1 MAAVKWIKIV
11 TDIFDDEKMLLIESL
26 PSADSV
32 IVIWFK
38 LLCLA
43 GKTNNSGVFIFN
55 ERIPYTDE
63 MLASIFRR
71 DVNIVR
77 MALQTFESF
86 GMIEIIDKVITIPN
100 WSKHQTLDAYER
112 QKERDRLKK
121 QQARAEKKALISG
134 KSGDASGDTSG
145 DASGDVPALE
155 EDIDKEVEVEE
166 EIVINTADEP
176 PTPLEPP
183 APPKGKGKKGG
194 KKTEIVQPVADY
206 SGTNFSDSMIAVVEK
221 WLQYKAERRDAYK
234 PTGLQSLISKI
245 QNETRIH
252 GEQAVAKVII
262 DSMASNYQGIVW
274 DRLQQQASRRGGGNG
289 QNDNVFLQMREERRG
304 RG

>member
-1 MAAVKWIKIV
+1 MADIKWIKIV

-26 PSADSV
+26 PSADSI

-77 MALQTFESF
+77 MALKTFENF

-121 QQARAEKKALISG
+121 QKARAEKKALISG
-134 KSGDASGDTSG
+134 KSADKSGDVSG
-145 DASGDVPALE
+145 DKSGDVPALE
-155 EDIDKEVEVEE
+155 EDIEVEE
-166 EIVINTADEP
+166 DLEEEKTSLPGAETP
-176 PTPLEPP
+176 PDPPKPPP
-183 APPKGKGKKGG
+183 APSSPVVISIILND
-194 KKTEIVQPVADY
+194 KTEYPITQADVEGWKDLY
-206 SGTNFSDSMIAVVEK
+206 PAVDVMQELRK
-221 WLQYKAERRDAYK
+221 MKGWADANPQKRKTKAGIKRFINAWL
-234 PTGLQSLISKI
+234 SKE
-245 QNETRIH
+245 QDRYH
-252 GEQAVAKVII
+252 GPAGNQQQT
-262 DSMASNYQGIVW
+262 YQG
-274 DRLQQQASRRGGGNG
+274 RGGAAGESSNLFMEMY
-289 QNDNVFLQMREERRG
+289 NERRG
-304 RG
+304 HG

>member
-11 TDIFDDEKMLLIESL
+11 TDIFDDEKMLLVESL
-26 PSADSV
+26 PSADSI

-77 MALQTFESF
+77 MALKTFENF

-121 QQARAEKKALISG
+121 QQARAEKKALISE
-134 KSGDASGDTSG
+134 KSGDASGDKSG
-145 DASGDVPALE
+145 DASGDVPTLE
-155 EDIDKEVEVEE
+155 EDIDIDKEVEEE
-166 EIVINTADEP
+166 NNISLLPGAET
-176 PTPLEPP
+176 TP
-183 APPKGKGKKGG
+183 APPESPKPHDPPKTPKE
-194 KKTEIVQPVADY
+194 KKTKKPSSPVVITITLNDKSEYEITEEDVATWKDLY
-206 SGTNFSDSMIAVVEK
+206 
-221 WLQYKAERRDAYK
+221 
-234 PTGLQSLISKI
+234 
-245 QNETRIH
+245 
-252 GEQAVAKVII
+252 QAVDIMQELRKMKGWADANPSK
-262 DSMASNYQGIVW
+262 
-274 DRLQQQASRRGGGNG
+274 RKTRGGIKRFINAWLSKEQDKYHGPQGGG
-289 QNDNVFLQMREERRG
+289 QNGAASQHSQNRYG
-304 RG
+304 TCI

>member
-11 TDIFDDEKMLLIESL
+11 TDIFDDEKMLLVESL
-26 PSADSV
+26 PSADSI

-77 MALQTFESF
+77 MALKTFENF

-134 KSGDASGDTSG
+134 KSGDSSGDKSG
-145 DASGDVPALE
+145 DASGDVPTLEEDKDIDLE
-155 EDIDKEVEVEE
+155 EDIKNNTLLPGAETTPDPKKAPKAPKQKKSSSPV
-166 EIVINTADEP
+166 VITIILND
-176 PTPLEPP
+176 
-183 APPKGKGKKGG
+183 
-194 KKTEIVQPVADY
+194 KTEYPITEEDVATWRELYQAVDIMQELRKMKGWADANPSKRKTRGGIKRFINAWLAKEQDKYHGPQGGTQNGAPSQY
-206 SGTNFSDSMIAVVEK
+206 SGTKYGTCI
-221 WLQYKAERRDAYK
+221 
-234 PTGLQSLISKI
+234 
-245 QNETRIH
+245 
-252 GEQAVAKVII
+252 
-262 DSMASNYQGIVW
+262 
-274 DRLQQQASRRGGGNG
+274 
-289 QNDNVFLQMREERRG
+289 
-304 RG
+304 

>member
-77 MALQTFESF
+77 MALQTFETF

-176 PTPLEPP
+176 PTPPEPP

-194 KKTEIVQPVADY
+194 KKAEIVHPVAYY

-234 PTGLQSLISKI
+234 PTGLQSLIAKI

-274 DRLQQQASRRGGGNG
+274 DRLQQQASRRGGGSG

>member
-11 TDIFDDEKMLLIESL
+11 TDIFDDEKMLLVESL
-26 PSADSV
+26 PSADSI

-77 MALQTFESF
+77 MALKTFENF

-121 QQARAEKKALISG
+121 QQARAEKKALISE
-134 KSGDASGDTSG
+134 KSGDASGDKSG
-145 DASGDVPALE
+145 DASGDVPTLE
-155 EDIDKEVEVEE
+155 EDIDIDKEVEEE
-166 EIVINTADEP
+166 NNISLLPGAET
-176 PTPLEPP
+176 TP
-183 APPKGKGKKGG
+183 APPEPPKPPKQKKPESPVVISILLNDKSEYQITEADVTAWKELYQAVDIMQELRKMKGWADANPSKR
-194 KKTEIVQPVADY
+194 KTRNGIKRFIN
-206 SGTNFSDSMIAVVEK
+206 G
-221 WLQYKAERRDAYK
+221 WL
-234 PTGLQSLISKI
+234 SKEQDKYHGPAPGYPPQRGAS
-245 QNETRIH
+245 QNENIF
-252 GEQAVAKVII
+252 
-262 DSMASNYQGIVW
+262 M
-274 DRLQQQASRRGGGNG
+274 
-289 QNDNVFLQMREERRG
+289 QMREERRG
-304 RG
+304 RE

>member
-26 PSADSV
+26 PSADSI

-63 MLASIFRR
+63 MLSSIFRR

-77 MALQTFESF
+77 MALQTFEGF
-86 GMIEIIDKVITIPN
+86 GMIEVIDNVITIPN

-121 QQARAEKKALISG
+121 QQARAEKKALISE
-134 KSGDASGDTSG
+134 KSGDASGDKSG
-145 DASGDVPALE
+145 DASGDVPTLE
-155 EDIDKEVEVEE
+155 EDIDKEGDIEE
-166 EIVINTADEP
+166 ENNTLLPGAE
-176 PTPLEPP
+176 TTP
-183 APPKGKGKKGG
+183 APQESPKPPKQKKPSSPVVISIILND
-194 KKTEIVQPVADY
+194 KTEYPITEEDVAVWKDLY
-206 SGTNFSDSMIAVVEK
+206 QAVDVMQELRK
-221 WLQYKAERRDAYK
+221 MKGWADANPSKRKTRNGIKRFINGWL
-234 PTGLQSLISKI
+234 SKEQDKYHGPAAGYHPQRGAS
-245 QNETRIH
+245 QNE
-252 GEQAVAKVII
+252 
-262 DSMASNYQGIVW
+262 
-274 DRLQQQASRRGGGNG
+274 
-289 QNDNVFLQMREERRG
+289 NVFLQMREERREI
-304 RG
+304 

>member
-11 TDIFDDEKMLLIESL
+11 TDIFDDEKMLLVESL

-77 MALQTFESF
+77 MALKTFENF
-86 GMIEIIDKVITIPN
+86 GMIEIIDNVITIPN

-134 KSGDASGDTSG
+134 KSGDESGDASGDTSV
-145 DASGDVPALE
+145 DASGDVPAIE
-155 EDIDKEVEVEE
+155 EDKDIDIEEDKENNVLLPGAE
-166 EIVINTADEP
+166 TP
-176 PTPLEPP
+176 PDPP
-183 APPKGKGKKGG
+183 DPPNPPKQKKPSSPVVISILLND
-194 KKTEIVQPVADY
+194 KTEYPITDEDVATWRELYQAVDIMQELRKMKGWADANPSKRKTRGGIKRFINAWLAKEQDKYHGPQGGTQNGAASQY
-206 SGTNFSDSMIAVVEK
+206 SGTKYGTCI
-221 WLQYKAERRDAYK
+221 
-234 PTGLQSLISKI
+234 
-245 QNETRIH
+245 
-252 GEQAVAKVII
+252 
-262 DSMASNYQGIVW
+262 
-274 DRLQQQASRRGGGNG
+274 
-289 QNDNVFLQMREERRG
+289 
-304 RG
+304 

>member
-1 MAAVKWIKIV
+1 MADIKWIKIV

-26 PSADSV
+26 PSADSI

-77 MALQTFESF
+77 MALKTFENF

-121 QQARAEKKALISG
+121 QKARAEKKALISG
-134 KSGDASGDTSG
+134 KSADKSGDVSG
-145 DASGDVPALE
+145 DKSGDVPALE
-155 EDIDKEVEVEE
+155 EDIEVEE
-166 EIVINTADEP
+166 DLEEEKTILPGVETP
-176 PTPLEPP
+176 PDPPKPPP
-183 APPKGKGKKGG
+183 APSSPVVISIILND
-194 KKTEIVQPVADY
+194 KTEYPITQADVEGWKDLYPAVDVMQELRKMKGWADANPQKRKTKAGIKRFINAWLSKEQDRYHGPGNSQQQP
-206 SGTNFSDSMIAVVEK
+206 
-221 WLQYKAERRDAYK
+221 
-234 PTGLQSLISKI
+234 
-245 QNETRIH
+245 
-252 GEQAVAKVII
+252 
-262 DSMASNYQGIVW
+262 YQG
-274 DRLQQQASRRGGGNG
+274 RGGATGFQTSNP
-289 QNDNVFLQMREERRG
+289 FMEIREERMRHG
-304 RG
+304 

>member
-77 MALQTFESF
+77 MALQTFETF

-100 WSKHQTLDAYER
+100 WSKHQSLDAYEKK
-112 QKERDRLKK
+112 KERDRERIAQK
-121 QQARAEKKALISG
+121 RAEQRALIA
-134 KSGDASGDTSG
+134 KSPDKSADMSHDKSPDVAS
-145 DASGDVPALE
+145 LE

-176 PTPLEPP
+176 PTPPEPP
-183 APPKGKGKKGG
+183 EGKGKKGR
-194 KKTEIVQPVADY
+194 KKSEIVQPVADY
-206 SGTNFSDSMIAVVEK
+206 SGTDFSDSMIAVVEK

>member
-1 MAAVKWIKIV
+1 MAAIKWIKIV

-26 PSADSV
+26 PGADSI
-32 IVIWFK
+32 IVVWFK

-77 MALQTFESF
+77 MALKTFENF

-155 EDIDKEVEVEE
+155 EEIEVEGEKEVIEP
-166 EIVINTADEP
+166 ADEP
-176 PTPLEPP
+176 PIPPTPPDPP
-183 APPKGKGKKGG
+183 EEKGKKGR
-194 KKTEIVQPVADY
+194 KKAEIVQPVADY
-206 SGTNFSDSMIAVVEK
+206 SNTDFSVSMIATVEN
-221 WLQYKAERRDAYK
+221 WLRYKTERRDAYK

-245 QNETRIH
+245 QNEVRIH
-252 GEQAVAKVII
+252 GEQAVIKVIT

-274 DRLQQQASRRGGGNG
+274 DRLQQQANRRVGGNG
-289 QNDNVFLQMREERRG
+289 FQTSNPFMEIREERRG

>member
-11 TDIFDDEKMLLIESL
+11 TDIFDDEKMLLVESL
-26 PSADSV
+26 PSADSI

-71 DVNIVR
+71 DVNVVR
-77 MALQTFESF
+77 MALKTFENF
-86 GMIEIIDKVITIPN
+86 GMVEIIDNVITIPN

-134 KSGDASGDTSG
+134 KSGDASGDMSG

-155 EDIDKEVEVEE
+155 EDKENNVLLPGAG
-166 EIVINTADEP
+166 TP
-176 PTPLEPP
+176 PDPP
-183 APPKGKGKKGG
+183 APPKQKKPSAPVVISILLND
-194 KKTEIVQPVADY
+194 KTEYPITEADVATWKELYQAVDIMQELRKMKGWADANPSKRKTRGGIKRFINAWLAKEQDKYHGPQGGTQNGAASQY
-206 SGTNFSDSMIAVVEK
+206 SGTKYGTCI
-221 WLQYKAERRDAYK
+221 
-234 PTGLQSLISKI
+234 
-245 QNETRIH
+245 
-252 GEQAVAKVII
+252 
-262 DSMASNYQGIVW
+262 
-274 DRLQQQASRRGGGNG
+274 
-289 QNDNVFLQMREERRG
+289 
-304 RG
+304 